1 MSDTSKCK
9 NPIKKPQK
17 AVEEKTDLQLLENN
31 NDYHRRNVFKWFLLS
46 VFIIVIFCVVIVFLW
61 KFFTVERVQKFI
73 LDQILNNIVFI
84 LLSIFAI
91 LKINVPNIKN

>member
-1 MSDTSKCK
+1 MSDTLKCD

-17 AVEEKTDLQLLENN
+17 AVEETSDLQLLENN
-31 NDYHRRNVFKWFLLS
+31 NDYHRRNVFKWFLLF
-46 VFIIVIFCVVIVFLW
+46 VFIIVISCVVIVFLW

-73 LDQILNNIVFI
+73 LDQIMNNIVFLI
-84 LLSIFAI
+84 LSIFAI

>member
-1 MSDTSKCK
+1 MSDTLKCD

-17 AVEEKTDLQLLENN
+17 AVEETSDLQLLENN
-31 NDYHRRNVFKWFLLS
+31 NDYHRRNVFKWFILF
-46 VFIIVIFCVVIVFLW
+46 VFIIVISCVVIVFLW

-73 LDQILNNIVFI
+73 LDQIMNNIVFLI
-84 LLSIFAI
+84 LSIFAI

>member
-1 MSDTSKCK
+1 MSDTSKCE

-31 NDYHRRNVFKWFLLS
+31 NDYHSRNLFKWFLLF
-46 VFIIVIFCVVIVFLW
+46 VFIIVISCVVIVFLW
-61 KFFTVERVQKFI
+61 KFFTVEAIQKYI
-73 LDQILNNIVFI
+73 LDQILNNIIFI